1 MENCK
6 IDLEQNIHHFWLDHL
21 EVYGRFMDESLFNKL
36 DFDNSHEWTLHEF
49 TISKHEVPK
58 YKYKIIFKKDSNT
71 LFAYYKWIR
80 KIPGV
85 QPIATKDYLVIYSTA
100 FRLMEYEELLYFLD
114 YYLDCTH
121 CRRFDICM
129 DIKININELLSEYFE
144 EHKTGR
150 EYKKSW
156 EIQTRYYWEVYNSKN
171 KRQIIRVYNKLNDTL
186 EKWKIELYSDY
197 FNLWDVTRIEL
208 EIRPEL
214 AKVKSYTE
222 VFDDNMLLQ
231 IFKNYLKRHT
241 SIFESL
247 PWENETLYRDSK
259 KYRFIHWEKIEI
271 DSEDYQG
278 IYYRTKKKNIFLWH
292 ARGVYNLWFCPVRIL
307 IDEWYIQTKTK
318 RILWEDLVEHLWLME
333 SKLKRIDRIDRK
345 RRKDFQNLL
354 DNSSEYEGEW

>member
-1 MENCK
+1 
-6 IDLEQNIHHFWLDHL
+6 
-21 EVYGRFMDESLFNKL
+21 
-36 DFDNSHEWTLHEF
+36 
-49 TISKHEVPK
+49 
-58 YKYKIIFKKDSNT
+58 
-71 LFAYYKWIR
+71 
-80 KIPGV
+80 
-85 QPIATKDYLVIYSTA
+85 
-100 FRLMEYEELLYFLD
+100 
-114 YYLDCTH
+114 
-121 CRRFDICM
+121 M